1 MKTFQAEPKLIVRE
15 RPVAVRPAT
24 GYCAVALVTA
34 IKAATMALIKTAIR
48 IPILSVPLL
57 H

>member
-48 IPILSVPLL
+48 TPILSVPLL